1 MPYSLC
7 VLGCGT
13 MGVAILSGVIES
25 LHKPKDSQPSGSEPQ
40 TPALD
45 GSYPDVQVSLGDST
59 PNRFITCVSR
69 PESARK
75 LKKRWLDLGRE
86 DIEVR
91 VSDNVRGVAECDV
104 ILLGCKP
111 QMAKDVLGAPGMHE
125 ALSNKLL
132 ISILAGTTTSQLRSF
147 VPSSTRVV
155 RAMPNTP
162 CQIREGMTILS
173 ALSPDCPFASQTR
186 AILLALFTPISRCR
200 FLDEKHFDACTAVSA
215 SGPAFSLVILEAI
228 ADGGVMMGLPRAEAL
243 ELAAQA
249 MQGAARMSLQ
259 TGLHP
264 AALKD
269 SVTTPAGCTIA
280 GLLAM
285 EDGRIRSTIARAIQ
299 TATLH
304 AAGLGGA
311 PKQTLKD

>member
-25 LHKPKDSQPSGSEPQ
+25 LKTSKDAQPSSSVPQ
-40 TPALD
+40 TPTAESD
-45 GSYPDVQVSLGDST
+45 PDVDAPTEDSI
-59 PNRFITCVSR
+59 PNRFVTCVSR

-75 LKKRWLDLGRE
+75 LKKRWLELGRE

-111 QMAKDVLGAPGMHE
+111 QMAKDVLGAPGMQE

-173 ALSPDCPFASQTR
+173 ALSPDCSFTTQTR

-311 PKQTLKD
+311 PKPSLKD

>member
-13 MGVAILSGVIES
+13 MGVSILSGVIES
-25 LHKPKDSQPSGSEPQ
+25 LKQQEGLQVTSSVPKTSLAESH
-40 TPALD
+40 
-45 GSYPDVQVSLGDST
+45 PDVHVPAEDT
-59 PNRFITCVSR
+59 IPNRFITCVSR

-75 LKKRWLDLGRE
+75 LKKRWEELGRD
-86 DIEVR
+86 DIEVL
-91 VSDNVRGVAECDV
+91 VSDNVRGVAECNV

-111 QMAKDVLGAPGMHE
+111 QMAKDVLGAPGMQE
-125 ALSNKLL
+125 ALSDKLL
-132 ISILAGTTTSQLRSF
+132 ISILAGTTTRQLQSF
-147 VPSSTRVV
+147 VPASTRVV

-173 ALSPDCPFASQTR
+173 ALSPDCPFTSQTQ

-215 SGPAFSLVILEAI
+215 SGPAFCLVILEAI

-311 PKQTLKD
+311 PKPTLKD